1 MLKDKSGNKTR
12 LQAGDIM
19 IVDTDDEMI
28 RFMRD
33 GEMLIAEGNHN
44 EEGYWMMPQDGVQI
58 NVIAQMIADLCGFS
72 FEELNGQ
79 DYSTF
84 RFSD

>member
-1 MLKDKSGNKTR
+1 MLKDKSGNKTK
-12 LQAGDIM
+12 LQAGDTM

-28 RFMRD
+28 RFIRD

-44 EEGYWMMPQDGVQI
+44 EEGYWMMPQDGSQI
-58 NVIAQMIADLCGFS
+58 SVIAQMIADLCDLS
-72 FEELNGQ
+72 FEELKGQ